1 MTKNHIRTKLIAIV
15 TFVIVLPI
23 FATGLWIS
31 AKFSLLERHFEVEV
45 NSLSEDVKSKLNS
58 NEIVLDGFSAFLKA
72 VDSNDSESAERYAAF
87 VASSYPQIYMLEVA
101 RKVLSNEQ
109 TSLQDS
115 MRKMWNKDFTLKTFS
130 EITHRSSKIEGTD
143 GNIWPILFMYPYLS
157 QAKAIYGTRLET
169 VYYLAHSLALAHTNP
184 KQVASSIFDLYEGGK
199 AYILLKEVN
208 RSSAMPSEKLN
219 FFGNTMMALLVIKT
233 ESLLP
238 SHIYNDAY
246 NRIGLTAFLGSSE
259 DEQNK
264 LFEYHPVQATY
275 IDKLFLPIFKRR
287 IEISDQSQPVVMLFE
302 HQLLWDELLTQ
313 DLISMLIVILSV
325 IFLLPWFAIRH
336 YKAIEKAKRA
346 YEQSTYLASHDLLTG
361 LSNRFSFIDKFM
373 HVITN
378 TEHDSSNLG
387 LMLIDLDQFKEVNDT
402 YGHDIGDEVLVETAK
417 RMKLIIRASD
427 TACRYGGDEFIL
439 LLKNITDEDS
449 LRAIG
454 EKLRQSIS
462 EPIQTSSGL
471 LHISCS
477 IGASLYP
484 KHSNTLD
491 SLIKS
496 ADNAMFKAKKQG
508 RNIVAVAS

>member
-1 MTKNHIRTKLIAIV
+1 
-15 TFVIVLPI
+15 
-23 FATGLWIS
+23 
-31 AKFSLLERHFEVEV
+31 
-45 NSLSEDVKSKLNS
+45 
-58 NEIVLDGFSAFLKA
+58 
-72 VDSNDSESAERYAAF
+72 
-87 VASSYPQIYMLEVA
+87 
-101 RKVLSNEQ
+101 
-109 TSLQDS
+109 
-115 MRKMWNKDFTLKTFS
+115 
-130 EITHRSSKIEGTD
+130 
-143 GNIWPILFMYPYLS
+143 
-157 QAKAIYGTRLET
+157 
-169 VYYLAHSLALAHTNP
+169 
-184 KQVASSIFDLYEGGK
+184 
-199 AYILLKEVN
+199 
-208 RSSAMPSEKLN
+208 
-219 FFGNTMMALLVIKT
+219 MMALLVIKT

-238 SHIYNDAY
+238 SHIYNDTY

-454 EKLRQSIS
+454 ENYANLSVEQFKRHQVYSI
-462 EPIQTSSGL
+462 
-471 LHISCS
+471 
-477 IGASLYP
+477 YP
-484 KHSNTLD
+484 
-491 SLIKS
+491 
-496 ADNAMFKAKKQG
+496 AA
-508 RNIVAVAS
+508 